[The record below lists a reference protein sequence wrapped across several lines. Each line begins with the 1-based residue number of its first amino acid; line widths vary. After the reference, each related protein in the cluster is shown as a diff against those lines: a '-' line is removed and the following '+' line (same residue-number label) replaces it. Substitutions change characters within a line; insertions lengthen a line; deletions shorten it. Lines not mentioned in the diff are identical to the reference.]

1 MSDITLATIN
11 ENDRERANREVARQ
25 LQLELAAMED
35 CEDVLTGWWNKACL
49 DRSNKGT
56 LVFED
61 WCDCCQARWREAAPQ
76 RDEIGYWF
84 SLII

>member
-1 MSDITLATIN
+1 MFDITLAVIN
-11 ENDRERANREVARQ
+11 ELDRELASREEARQ
-25 LQLELAAMED
+25 LQLEQAAMED

-61 WCDCCQARWREAAPQ
+61 WCDRCQARYRQA
-76 RDEIGYWF
+76 
-84 SLII
+84 